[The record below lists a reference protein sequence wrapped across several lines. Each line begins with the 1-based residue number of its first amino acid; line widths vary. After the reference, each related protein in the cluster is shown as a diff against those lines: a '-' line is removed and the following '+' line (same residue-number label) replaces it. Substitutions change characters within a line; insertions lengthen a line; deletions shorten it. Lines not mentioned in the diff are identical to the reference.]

1 MQGNVSAHPL
11 ELLLLMGRG
20 GHLGIQRETG
30 RLRDPGAALLQATLR
45 RQGLQTTNSR
55 RLRRRPCGLVVDRL
69 RCGR

>member
-1 MQGNVSAHPL
+1 MQGNVSAQPL
-11 ELLLLMGRG
+11 GLLPLVDRG
-20 GHLGIQRETG
+20 GHPGMQRETG

-55 RLRRRPCGLVVDRL
+55 RLRRRPCGPVVDRL